1 MSKYLLKVGRG
12 FTFLALREKIKSQEA
27 LQHFGIYVISA
38 KIKFHLLIDE
48 KPFMQFFDS
57 SLT

>member
-1 MSKYLLKVGRG
+1 ML
-12 FTFLALREKIKSQEA
+12 IPA